1 MSGFLPI
8 AFSSP
13 WVLSALILLP
23 AIWWLLR
30 LVPPRPKEILFPPTR
45 LLLDIENKEETPSQS
60 PWWLT
65 VLRLLMA
72 AIVILALAGPIWRPA
87 AGPVASASGPL
98 WLILDNGW
106 ASAREWP
113 ERLSAAE
120 AIIRQAENVG
130 TPVLLA
136 ATADGTS
143 QPLVPGTAQEARD
156 RLRALAPRSWP
167 AKPNDLSDALQT
179 AFTEAAPGN
188 IIWMTDGLGGSEVDA
203 FAAKLAS
210 FGGDNDITLY
220 QAPEM
225 IVGLSDVR
233 NLADKMIVEGNRS
246 QATGPNSLAVRAHD
260 AKGLVLGQATMSFND
275 GEAVAEASFELPVEL
290 RNEIARVEIVDELTA
305 GAVQM
310 VDDRWR
316 RRSVGLLAGGSSDLA
331 QPLLSPL
338 YYLRKA
344 LLPFSD
350 VREPRD
356 ADLAKAMPDLIQQN
370 VSVIMLA
377 DIGVISEEAQEE
389 ISKWVSDGGV
399 LVRFAGPRLASGADD
414 LVPVSLRTGDR
425 ALGGSLT
432 WQKPQGLGSFS
443 DASPFKGVT
452 IPDDVQVERQVLAEP
467 DESLPDRTWASLTD
481 GTPLVTA
488 EQFGSGWIVLFHVT
502 ADTAWSNLPLSGAF
516 VEMLRQIVAFSSVA
530 GGATDNN
537 EDGNQSVLAPLRL
550 LDGFGRYTPPAP
562 TVRPIATNAFANTP
576 ADQEHPP
583 GLYGTEDAYQAHNL
597 MKKGDQLIQFDPAVM
612 GDAITLRSYQVESPV
627 DLRAILFVLATL
639 LLIADAVAVLVLAG
653 GWRLPNF
660 KRGGQVAGGLILAA
674 VLFPVL
680 SGGGVLAQEV
690 DRVDTARALEAT
702 TKTRL
707 AYVLTGNPE
716 IDEVSK
722 RGLIGLS
729 TYLSDRTALEPGEP
743 MGVDID
749 TDELAYFPLLY
760 WPIDAAADAPSSRSM
775 ARVDAF
781 MRDGGS
787 ILFDTRDQAG
797 AQMGTSGLGTTPST
811 TKLREILSGLDIPAL
826 EPVPADHV
834 LTKAF
839 FLLEHFPGRWS
850 GGPLWVEA
858 LPEVT
863 EPTGRPVRAGDGV
876 SPILITANDFA
887 AAWAVDESN
896 LYMFPTVPADPS
908 QREFAYRTG
917 VNIVMYALTGNYK
930 ADQVHVPALL
940 ERLGQ

>member
-1 MSGFLPI
+1 MSGLLPI

-30 LVPPRPKEILFPPTR
+30 LVPPRPKEVVFPPTR
-45 LLLDIENKEETPSQS
+45 LLLDIENKEETPSRS

-65 VLRLLMA
+65 ALRLLMT
-72 AIVILALAGPIWRPA
+72 AIVILALAGPIWRPVT
-87 AGPVASASGPL
+87 GSVASTSGPL

-106 ASAREWP
+106 ASAKEWP
-113 ERLSAAE
+113 ARLSAAE
-120 AIIRQAENVG
+120 TLVQQAGNAG

-143 QPLVPGTAQEARD
+143 QSLVPATAQEALD
-156 RLRALAPRSWP
+156 RLRALAPRSWA
-167 AKPNDLSDALQT
+167 AKPNDLSEALQT
-179 AFTEAAPGN
+179 AFTDAAPAN
-188 IIWMTDGLGGSEVDA
+188 IVWMTDSLGGAEVNA
-203 FAAKLAS
+203 FAEKLSALA
-210 FGGDNDITLY
+210 GDSDVTLY
-220 QAPEM
+220 QNPDT

-233 NLADKMIVEGNRS
+233 NLADRMLVDGNRS
-246 QATGPNSLAVRAHD
+246 RTEDSETLLVRALD
-260 AKGLVLGQATMSFND
+260 AKGLVLGQAAMTFD
-275 GEAVAEASFELPVEL
+275 AGDAQAEASFELPVEL
-290 RNEIARVEIVDELTA
+290 RNEIARVEISDEQSA

-316 RRSVGLLAGGSSDLA
+316 RRSVGLLAGGSADLA

-432 WQKPQGLGSFS
+432 WQQPQGLGSFS
-443 DASPFKGVT
+443 ENSPFEGLA
-452 IPDDVQVERQVLAEP
+452 IADDVQVERQVLAEP

-488 EQFGSGWIVLFHVT
+488 ERFGSGWIVLFHVT
-502 ADTAWSNLPLSGAF
+502 ADTAWSNLPLSGVF
-516 VEMLRQIVAFSSVA
+516 VEMLRQIVSFSSVA
-530 GGATDNN
+530 SGATDNN

-550 LDGFGRYTPPAP
+550 LDGFGRYTSPAP
-562 TVRPIATNAFANTP
+562 TVKPIATGTFANTP
-576 ADQEHPP
+576 ATQEHPP

-597 MKKGDQLIQFDPAVM
+597 MKKGDQLTHFDPAVM
-612 GDAITLRSYQVESPV
+612 GNAVALRSYQVESPV

-639 LLIADAVAVLVLAG
+639 LLIADAIAVLVLAG
-653 GWRLPNF
+653 GWRLPTL
-660 KRGGQVAGGLILAA
+660 KRAGHVAGALLLA
-674 VLFPVL
+674 VLVL
-680 SGGGVLAQEV
+680 PGLTGYALAQGA

-707 AYVLTGNPE
+707 AYVLTGNAE
-716 IDEVSK
+716 IDEISK

-729 TYLSDRTALEPGEP
+729 NYLADRTALEPGEP
-743 MGVDID
+743 LGVDID
-749 TDELAYFPLLY
+749 TDELAYFPLIY
-760 WPIDAAADAPSSRSM
+760 WPIDPDAEAPSARTM

-797 AQMGTSGLGTTPST
+797 AQMGTSGFGTTPST
-811 TKLREILSGLDIPAL
+811 SKLREILAGLDIPAL

-839 FLLEHFPGRWS
+839 FLLEYFPGRWS

-896 LYMFPTVPADPS
+896 LYMFPTVPADPG